1 MVNRLRTAGRRIS
14 RSAFGDAMTVAYQ
27 TRTAGLAAEAAF
39 WAVFALPWLIL
50 GLVAGISR
58 VQGALNIDAVQRFRG
73 TVLDV
78 ANQVLT
84 PDAIDEVVDP
94 LLDDVFG
101 RGQTTLGV
109 LGVVIAVWAGSRVVD
124 ALANGMTIVYQR
136 EGLRSLMRSKVVS
149 LGVYLAGLAGLI
161 VVIPLVLTG
170 PTFVASYLP
179 GLRSSAISVLLA
191 LAELTVVLVVVVS
204 LYHWSVPHRTR
215 WLADVPGAVV
225 AIGLWAVFSGL
236 LRWYF
241 AWIFREGSVYGVIAA
256 PVAVMWWV
264 YVTVLALL
272 LGAAF
277 NGALAIRRGWFV
289 RPVKPTRSTTTD
301 PAAEAPPL
309 QP

>member
-1 MVNRLRTAGRRIS
+1 MVNRLRSAGRRIS
-14 RSAFGDAMTVAYQ
+14 GTALGDTAVVAYQ

-58 VQGALNIDAVQRFRG
+58 VQSAFDIDAVERFRA

-78 ANQVLT
+78 ATRVLT
-84 PDAIDEVVDP
+84 PEAIDEVVDP
-94 LLDDVFG
+94 LLDTVFG

-109 LGVVIAVWAGSRVVD
+109 LGVVIAVWAGSRVID

-136 EGLRSLMRSKVVS
+136 EGLRSFVRSKVLS
-149 LGVYLAGLAGLI
+149 LGVYVAGLI
-161 VVIPLVLTG
+161 GLILAIPLILTG
-170 PTFVASYLP
+170 PTFVTSNVP
-179 GLRSSAISVLLA
+179 GLQSSAAPVLLA
-191 LAELTVVLVVVVS
+191 VAEVVVAVIVVVS

-215 WLADVPGAVV
+215 WVADLPGALI
-225 AIGLWAVFSGL
+225 AITLWVVFSGL

-241 AWIFREGSVYGVIAA
+241 RWIFREGSVYGVIAA

-289 RPVKPTRSTTTD
+289 HPDKGPPAPSGAPVAD
-301 PAAEAPPL
+301 PDEP
-309 QP
+309 

>member
-1 MVNRLRTAGRRIS
+1 MLNRLRSGGRRIS
-14 RSAFGDAMTVAYQ
+14 RSAFGDAMVVAYQ
-27 TRTAGLAAEAAF
+27 TRTPGLAAEAAF

-58 VQGALNIDAVQRFRG
+58 VQGALNIDAVERFRN

-84 PDAIDEVVDP
+84 PEAIDEVVDP
-94 LLDDVFG
+94 LFDTVFG

-109 LGVVIAVWAGSRVVD
+109 LGVVIAVWAGSRVID

-136 EGLRSLMRSKVVS
+136 EGLRSFMRSKVVS
-149 LGVYLAGLAGLI
+149 LGVYVSGLAGLI
-161 VVIPLVLTG
+161 VTIPLILTG

-179 GLRSSAISVLLA
+179 GVQSSAVPVLLVV
-191 LAELTVVLVVVVS
+191 AELVVVLVVVVS
-204 LYHWSVPHRTR
+204 LYHWAVPHRTR
-215 WLADVPGAVV
+215 WIADVPGALV
-225 AIGLWAVFSGL
+225 AIGLWAVFSAL

-289 RPVKPTRSTTTD
+289 PPAKSTPPATP
-301 PAAEAPPL
+301 PAAEAPQL